1 MSRAAAAH
9 PKQLEV
15 TVMCEP
21 TRLASALLQAAYLRV
36 APAVRRSLSCVP
48 VPAPAAAAALPAPAP
63 EERADARAR
72 STP

>member
-15 TVMCEP
+15 SVMCEP

-48 VPAPAAAAALPAPAP
+48 APATATALLASAP
-63 EERADARAR
+63 EKRADARERRAQ
-72 STP
+72 

>member
-1 MSRAAAAH
+1 MSRATAAH

-15 TVMCEP
+15 SVMCEP

-48 VPAPAAAAALPAPAP
+48 APAAAAALPAPAP
-63 EERADARAR
+63 EERADARERRAQ
-72 STP
+72 

>member
-15 TVMCEP
+15 SVMCEP

-36 APAVRRSLSCVP
+36 APAVRRSLSR
-48 VPAPAAAAALPAPAP
+48 VPALAALPAQCAQAP
-63 EERADARAR
+63 EERADARER
-72 STP
+72 SAQ